1 MSIRESYVKYRRF
14 GRLDWEVSA
23 LGFGLARLPLINND
37 PANIDEV
44 ESVKMLR
51 YAIDHGVN
59 YLDLGSPFVMK
70 GNERL
75 SRLLREAL
83 QDGYRQKIKIAAS
96 LPSVLINP
104 SYDFEH
110 YLNELLK
117 WLHTDK
123 VDFFLLG
130 GLNRDT
136 WPMVQGLDILRRA
149 EEAMADKRIGK
160 IGFFFHDQFQFLRD
174 IVEAYDNWA
183 LCEFQYSYM
192 DVDHHPGAGGLKYAA
207 EKGLGVVVSR
217 PLLGGRLTGEPPES
231 VARIWGG
238 AKPKRT
244 LADWGL
250 RWVWNHPEVSTV
262 VCDMSTMEQV
272 KANIALADS
281 IEPER
286 MTVPEE
292 LLINQVRDAYRNLR
306 PIPCTACRIC
316 MPCPEGIDVPRIF
329 ELYNDAIMYGDTATA
344 RSIYRLEGH
353 HLDNCNECGTCENAC
368 GRKLPLLDWLR
379 KAHQL
384 LVEDD

>member
-1 MSIRESYVKYRRF
+1 MKYRKF

-23 LGFGLARLPLINND
+23 LGFGVARLPLINND
-37 PANIDEV
+37 PSNIDEV

-59 YLDLGSPFVMK
+59 YLDIGSPFVMK
-70 GNERL
+70 SNESL

-96 LPSVLINP
+96 LPSVLVNP
-104 SYDFEH
+104 SYDFER
-110 YLNELLK
+110 YLNELRK
-117 WLHTDK
+117 WLQTDA

-136 WPMVQGLDILRRA
+136 WPRLQGLDILRRA
-149 EEAMADKRIGK
+149 EEAMADRRIGK

-174 IVEAYDNWA
+174 IVEASDNWA

-192 DVDHHPGAGGLKYAA
+192 DVDHHPGVGGLRYAA

-231 VARIWGG
+231 VAGIWAG
-238 AKPKRT
+238 ARPERT

-250 RWVWNHPEVSTV
+250 RWVWNHPDVSTV

-286 MTVPEE
+286 MTVSEE
-292 LLINQVRDAYRNLR
+292 LLISQVRDAYRNLR

-316 MPCPEGIDVPRIF
+316 MPCPQDIDVPRIF
-329 ELYNDAIMYGDTATA
+329 ELYNDAIMYGDTETA
-344 RSIYRLEGH
+344 RSIYRLERH

-368 GRKLPLLDWLR
+368 GRKLPLLDWLK
-379 KAHQL
+379 KARQL
-384 LVEDD
+384 LIEDD